1 MIAAERLDYI
11 IEKLRSE
18 HIVSIQVLSAK
29 LGVTPMTIRRDILQL
44 EEMGLCQ
51 RTHGGAISTSRP
63 ILSDTPYDQREL
75 LYVNEKQ
82 AIARKAAEMVNEGDT
97 IAIDSGTT
105 TFHFAQALKD
115 KKNITVITNSVYV
128 LTELYD
134 SWQINVISCAGIL
147 SRSNLTDK
155 EHGDPCLVGPLAE
168 MIMHRFRPQ
177 KAFIGTTSL
186 SLVDGLSN
194 SVVDQASMK
203 QAMIEVS
210 SEVIL
215 LADHSKFGHVSSA
228 IVGPVTLVDYLI
240 TDSGISDEFEKRI
253 TELGVKVIK
262 VNP

>member
-1 MIAAERLDYI
+1 MIAAERLEYI
-11 IEKLRSE
+11 MDKLRSE
-18 HIVSIQVLSAK
+18 HIVSIQSLSTK
-29 LGVTPMTIRRDILQL
+29 LEVSPMTIRRDILQL

-51 RTHGGAISTSRP
+51 RTHGGAISSSRP
-63 ILSDTPYDQREL
+63 ILTDTPYDEREL
-75 LYVNEKQ
+75 LFVDEKR
-82 AIARKAAEMVNEGDT
+82 AIAKKAADMVEEGDT

-105 TFHFAQALKD
+105 TFHFAQALKE

-128 LTELYD
+128 LTELYE
-134 SWQINVISCAGIL
+134 SKSITVVSCAGTL
-147 SRSNLTDK
+147 SRSSFTEQ

-168 MIMHRFRPQ
+168 MTMHRFRPT
-177 KAFIGTTSL
+177 KAFIGTTGL

-194 SVVDQASMK
+194 SVMDQALMK

-240 TDSGISDEFEKRI
+240 TDMGISDEFEKRI